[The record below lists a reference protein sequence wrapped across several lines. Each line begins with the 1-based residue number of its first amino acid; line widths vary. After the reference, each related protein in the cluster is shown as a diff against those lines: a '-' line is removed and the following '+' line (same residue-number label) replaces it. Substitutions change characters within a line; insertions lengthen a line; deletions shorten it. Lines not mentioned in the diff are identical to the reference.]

1 MEKLNDIIISEYNSH
16 SLLTSCLYIDKY
28 DIMACGDNQGRI
40 LIFDQRVQKPF
51 VQLIISDNKS
61 EISNIQYS
69 NDNDELFFSC
79 EDTIYSC
86 DNITNS
92 YTKKILSK
100 NCIKTDIINENE
112 DGEITDFLL
121 LPNNTIVYPEQEQ
134 ETFLFYS
141 LIEEPKNKD
150 DKDEDDNML
159 PYQEIDKFFLSSAY
173 GEEYI
178 SSIKKVLLYSF
189 DGEIFLYDYKTK
201 QTSNNIQIKKY
212 LDNADINSISNP
224 PYLNKVILNKDNN
237 EMKRNKSSLQKM
249 FTENPLKNDRKFNE
263 RTQKLKIY
271 KTFKEKG
278 NNNYNFISPM
288 RFDIEYHNK
297 YEGIGMSINRDS
309 NIRQRTQNVIF
320 YNIKVNENI
329 KTLKY
334 IEGDDLKLNVINFVK
349 KNKLPE
355 EVTDII
361 LTKIKEK
368 TIEETF

>member
-40 LIFDQRVQKPF
+40 LIFDHRVQKPF
-51 VQLIISDNKS
+51 VQLIITGNKS

-69 NDNDELFFSC
+69 NDNNELFFSC

-86 DNITNS
+86 DNIINNYS
-92 YTKKILSK
+92 KKILSK
-100 NCIKTDIINENE
+100 NYIQTDIINENE

-141 LIEEPKNKD
+141 LVDEPKNKD
-150 DKDEDDNML
+150 EKEDENML

-178 SSIKKVLLYSF
+178 GSMKKVLLYSF

-201 QTSNNIQIKKY
+201 QTKNNIQIKKY
-212 LDNADINSISNP
+212 LDNSESNSISNP

-237 EMKRNKSSLQKM
+237 EIICGMMNGSIIGLKSSLQKTKM
-249 FTENPLKNDRKFNE
+249 KN
-263 RTQKLKIY
+263 I
-271 KTFKEKG
+271 
-278 NNNYNFISPM
+278 
-288 RFDIEYHNK
+288 HN
-297 YEGIGMSINRDS
+297 GSINDIKMSKFKIHNYKEIISYGRDKCLKFIDPQDNF
-309 NIRQRTQNVIF
+309 NIDYYADMACNIIDFDSDIHGNIF
-320 YNIKVNENI
+320 YI
-329 KTLKY
+329 
-334 IEGDDLKLNVINFVK
+334 DDN
-349 KNKLPE
+349 
-355 EVTDII
+355 
-361 LTKIKEK
+361 TKMLYMMKFK
-368 TIEETF
+368 

>member
-28 DIMACGDNQGRI
+28 DIMACGDNQGRL

-51 VQLIISDNKS
+51 VQLILSDIKS

-100 NCIKTDIINENE
+100 NYIKTDIINENE

-150 DKDEDDNML
+150 EKDEEDNML

-178 SSIKKVLLYSF
+178 SSIKQVLLYSF
-189 DGEIFLYDYKTK
+189 DGEIFLYDYKNK

-237 EMKRNKSSLQKM
+237 EIICGMMNGTILGLKSTLEKTKMK
-249 FTENPLKNDRKFNE
+249 E
-263 RTQKLKIY
+263 I
-271 KTFKEKG
+271 
-278 NNNYNFISPM
+278 
-288 RFDIEYHNK
+288 HN
-297 YEGIGMSINRDS
+297 GSINDIKMSKFKIHNYKEIISYGRDKCLKFIDPQNNF
-309 NIRQRTQNVIF
+309 NIDYYADMTCNIIDYDSDIHGNIF
-320 YNIKVNENI
+320 YI
-329 KTLKY
+329 
-334 IEGDDLKLNVINFVK
+334 DDS
-349 KNKLPE
+349 
-355 EVTDII
+355 
-361 LTKIKEK
+361 TKMLYMMKFK
-368 TIEETF
+368 

>member
-237 EMKRNKSSLQKM
+237 EIICGMMNGTILGLKSTLQKTKM
-249 FTENPLKNDRKFNE
+249 KEIHNGSIHDIKMSKFKIHNYKEIISYGRDKCLKFIDPQDNFNIDYYADM
-263 RTQKLKIY
+263 TCNIIDY
-271 KTFKEKG
+271 DSDIHG
-278 NNNYNFISPM
+278 N
-288 RFDIEYHNK
+288 
-297 YEGIGMSINRDS
+297 
-309 NIRQRTQNVIF
+309 IF
-320 YNIKVNENI
+320 YI
-329 KTLKY
+329 
-334 IEGDDLKLNVINFVK
+334 DDN
-349 KNKLPE
+349 
-355 EVTDII
+355 
-361 LTKIKEK
+361 TKMLYMMKFK
-368 TIEETF
+368 

>member
-28 DIMACGDNQGRI
+28 DIMACGDNQGRL

-51 VQLIISDNKS
+51 VQLILSDNKS

-69 NDNDELFFSC
+69 NDSDELFFSC

-237 EMKRNKSSLQKM
+237 EIICGMMNGTILGLKSTLQKTKM
-249 FTENPLKNDRKFNE
+249 KEIHNGSIHDIKMSKFKIHNYKEIISYGRDKCLKFIDPQDNFNIDYYADM
-263 RTQKLKIY
+263 TCNIID
-271 KTFKEKG
+271 FDSDIHG
-278 NNNYNFISPM
+278 N
-288 RFDIEYHNK
+288 
-297 YEGIGMSINRDS
+297 
-309 NIRQRTQNVIF
+309 IF
-320 YNIKVNENI
+320 YI
-329 KTLKY
+329 
-334 IEGDDLKLNVINFVK
+334 DDN
-349 KNKLPE
+349 
-355 EVTDII
+355 
-361 LTKIKEK
+361 TKMLYMMKFK
-368 TIEETF
+368 

>member
-16 SLLTSCLYIDKY
+16 SLLTSCFYIDKY
-28 DIMACGDNQGRI
+28 DIMALGDNQGRI

-51 VQLIISDNKS
+51 VQLIITEKKS

-69 NDNDELFFSC
+69 NDNNELFFSC

-86 DNITNS
+86 DNITNN

-100 NCIKTDIINENE
+100 NYIKTDIINENE

-141 LIEEPKNKD
+141 LIDEPKNKD
-150 DKDEDDNML
+150 EKEDENML

-178 SSIKKVLLYSF
+178 GSMKKVLLYSF

-201 QTSNNIQIKKY
+201 QTKNNIQIKKY
-212 LDNADINSISNP
+212 LENSESNSISNP

-237 EMKRNKSSLQKM
+237 EIICGMMNGSIIGLKSSLQKTKM
-249 FTENPLKNDRKFNE
+249 KN
-263 RTQKLKIY
+263 I
-271 KTFKEKG
+271 
-278 NNNYNFISPM
+278 
-288 RFDIEYHNK
+288 HN
-297 YEGIGMSINRDS
+297 GSINDIKMSKFKIHNYKEIISYGRDKCLKFIDPQDNF
-309 NIRQRTQNVIF
+309 NIDYYADMTCNIIDFDSDIHGNIF
-320 YNIKVNENI
+320 YI
-329 KTLKY
+329 
-334 IEGDDLKLNVINFVK
+334 DDN
-349 KNKLPE
+349 
-355 EVTDII
+355 
-361 LTKIKEK
+361 TKMLYMMKFK
-368 TIEETF
+368 

>member
-28 DIMACGDNQGRI
+28 DIMACGDNQGRL

-51 VQLIISDNKS
+51 VQLILSDNKS

-100 NCIKTDIINENE
+100 NYIKTDIINENE

-141 LIEEPKNKD
+141 LIDEPKNKD
-150 DKDEDDNML
+150 DKDEEENML

-189 DGEIFLYDYKTK
+189 DGEIFLYDYKNK
-201 QTSNNIQIKKY
+201 QTTNNIQIKKY

-237 EMKRNKSSLQKM
+237 EIICGMMNGTILGLKSTLQKTKM
-249 FTENPLKNDRKFNE
+249 
-263 RTQKLKIY
+263 
-271 KTFKEKG
+271 KE
-278 NNNYNFISPM
+278 I
-288 RFDIEYHNK
+288 HN
-297 YEGIGMSINRDS
+297 GSINDIKMSKFKIHNYKEIISYGRDKCLKFIDAQNNF
-309 NIRQRTQNVIF
+309 NIDYYADMTCNIIDYDSDIHGNIF
-320 YNIKVNENI
+320 YI
-329 KTLKY
+329 
-334 IEGDDLKLNVINFVK
+334 DDN
-349 KNKLPE
+349 
-355 EVTDII
+355 
-361 LTKIKEK
+361 TKMLYMMKFK
-368 TIEETF
+368 

>member
-69 NDNDELFFSC
+69 NDSDELFFSC

-100 NCIKTDIINENE
+100 SYIKTDIINENE

-141 LIEEPKNKD
+141 LIDEPKNKD

-237 EMKRNKSSLQKM
+237 EIICGMMNGTILGLKSTLQKTKM
-249 FTENPLKNDRKFNE
+249 KEIHNGSIHDIKMSKFKIHNYKEIISYGRDKCLKFIDPQDNFNIDYYADM
-263 RTQKLKIY
+263 TCNIID
-271 KTFKEKG
+271 FDSDIHG
-278 NNNYNFISPM
+278 N
-288 RFDIEYHNK
+288 
-297 YEGIGMSINRDS
+297 
-309 NIRQRTQNVIF
+309 IF
-320 YNIKVNENI
+320 YI
-329 KTLKY
+329 
-334 IEGDDLKLNVINFVK
+334 DDN
-349 KNKLPE
+349 
-355 EVTDII
+355 
-361 LTKIKEK
+361 TKMLYMMKFK
-368 TIEETF
+368 

>member
-28 DIMACGDNQGRI
+28 DIMACGDNQGRL

-51 VQLIISDNKS
+51 VQLILSDNKS

-100 NCIKTDIINENE
+100 NYIKTDIINENE

-150 DKDEDDNML
+150 DKDEEDNML

-178 SSIKKVLLYSF
+178 SSKKQVLLYSF
-189 DGEIFLYDYKTK
+189 DGEIFLYDYKNK

-237 EMKRNKSSLQKM
+237 EIICGMMNGAILGLKSTLEKTKMK
-249 FTENPLKNDRKFNE
+249 E
-263 RTQKLKIY
+263 I
-271 KTFKEKG
+271 
-278 NNNYNFISPM
+278 
-288 RFDIEYHNK
+288 HN
-297 YEGIGMSINRDS
+297 GSINDIKMSKFKIHNYKEIISYGRDKCLKFIDPQNNF
-309 NIRQRTQNVIF
+309 NIDYYADMTCNIIDYDSDIHGNIF
-320 YNIKVNENI
+320 YI
-329 KTLKY
+329 
-334 IEGDDLKLNVINFVK
+334 DDS
-349 KNKLPE
+349 
-355 EVTDII
+355 
-361 LTKIKEK
+361 TKMLYMMKFK
-368 TIEETF
+368 

>member
-28 DIMACGDNQGRI
+28 DIMACGDNQGRL
-40 LIFDQRVQKPF
+40 LIFDHRVQKPF
-51 VQLIISDNKS
+51 VQLIITDNKS

-86 DNITNS
+86 DNITNNYS
-92 YTKKILSK
+92 KKILSK
-100 NCIKTDIINENE
+100 NNIKTNIINENE

-150 DKDEDDNML
+150 EKEDENML

-178 SSIKKVLLYSF
+178 GSMKKVLLYSF
-189 DGEIFLYDYKTK
+189 DGEIFLYDHKTK
-201 QTSNNIQIKKY
+201 QTKNNIQIKKY
-212 LDNADINSISNP
+212 LENSETNSISNP

-237 EMKRNKSSLQKM
+237 EIICGMMNGSIIGLKSSLQKTKM
-249 FTENPLKNDRKFNE
+249 KN
-263 RTQKLKIY
+263 I
-271 KTFKEKG
+271 
-278 NNNYNFISPM
+278 
-288 RFDIEYHNK
+288 HN
-297 YEGIGMSINRDS
+297 GSINDIKMSKFKIHNYKEIISYGRDKCLKFIDPQDNF
-309 NIRQRTQNVIF
+309 NIDYYADMTCNIIDFDSDIHGNIF
-320 YNIKVNENI
+320 YI
-329 KTLKY
+329 
-334 IEGDDLKLNVINFVK
+334 DDS
-349 KNKLPE
+349 
-355 EVTDII
+355 
-361 LTKIKEK
+361 TKMLYMMKFK
-368 TIEETF
+368 

>member
-51 VQLIISDNKS
+51 VQLIISDTKS

-100 NCIKTDIINENE
+100 NYIKTDIINENE
-112 DGEITDFLL
+112 DGDITDFLL

-141 LIEEPKNKD
+141 LIDEPKNKD
-150 DKDEDDNML
+150 DKDEDENML

-189 DGEIFLYDYKTK
+189 DGEIFLYDYKNK

-212 LDNADINSISNP
+212 LENADVNSISNP

-237 EMKRNKSSLQKM
+237 EIICGMMNGSIIGLKS
-249 FTENPLKNDRKFNE
+249 
-263 RTQKLKIY
+263 
-271 KTFKEKG
+271 
-278 NNNYNFISPM
+278 
-288 RFDIEYHNK
+288 
-297 YEGIGMSINRDS
+297 
-309 NIRQRTQNVIF
+309 
-320 YNIKVNENI
+320 
-329 KTLKY
+329 TLK
-334 IEGDDLKLNVINFVK
+334 K
-349 KNKLPE
+349 
-355 EVTDII
+355 
-361 LTKIKEK
+361 TKIKSIHNGSINDIKMSRFNVHNYKEIISYGRDK
-368 TIEETF
+368 CMKFVDPQNNFKIDYYVETTCNIIDYDSDIHGNIFYIDDNSKMLYMMKFR

>member
-28 DIMACGDNQGRI
+28 DIMACGDNQGRL
-40 LIFDQRVQKPF
+40 LIFDHRVQKPF
-51 VQLIISDNKS
+51 VQLIITDNKS

-86 DNITNS
+86 DNITNNYS
-92 YTKKILSK
+92 KKILSK
-100 NCIKTDIINENE
+100 NNIKTNIINENE

-121 LPNNTIVYPEQEQ
+121 LPNNTIVYPDQEQ

-150 DKDEDDNML
+150 EKEDENML

-178 SSIKKVLLYSF
+178 GSMKKVLLYSF

-201 QTSNNIQIKKY
+201 QTKNNIQIKKY
-212 LDNADINSISNP
+212 LENSESNSISNP

-237 EMKRNKSSLQKM
+237 EIICGMMNGSIIGLKSSLQKTKM
-249 FTENPLKNDRKFNE
+249 KN
-263 RTQKLKIY
+263 I
-271 KTFKEKG
+271 
-278 NNNYNFISPM
+278 
-288 RFDIEYHNK
+288 HN
-297 YEGIGMSINRDS
+297 GSINDIKMSKFKIHNYKEIISYGRDKCLKFIDPQDNF
-309 NIRQRTQNVIF
+309 NIDYYADMTCNIIDFDSDIHGNIF
-320 YNIKVNENI
+320 YI
-329 KTLKY
+329 
-334 IEGDDLKLNVINFVK
+334 DDS
-349 KNKLPE
+349 
-355 EVTDII
+355 
-361 LTKIKEK
+361 TKMLYMMKFK
-368 TIEETF
+368 